1 MYPKNIGTFF
11 KPKIP
16 GMQFQKYFSLQK
28 FLSLFRQRVIKKEK
42 ITTTNNQSEQIQATS
57 IYLFIIHRHII
68 FDIIFL
74 VIKKNIY
81 SIHFL
86 RDKLFILEF
95 HTRS

>member
-42 ITTTNNQSEQIQATS
+42 ITTTNNQSEQIQTTS
-57 IYLFIIHRHII
+57 IYLFIIHRDII

-74 VIKKNIY
+74 LKNIY

-86 RDKLFILEF
+86 RDKLFEF

>member
-1 MYPKNIGTFF
+1 
-11 KPKIP
+11 
-16 GMQFQKYFSLQK
+16 MQFQKYFSLQK

-57 IYLFIIHRHII
+57 IYLFIIHRDII

-74 VIKKNIY
+74 LKNIY

>member
-1 MYPKNIGTFF
+1 
-11 KPKIP
+11 
-16 GMQFQKYFSLQK
+16 MQFQKYFSLQK

-57 IYLFIIHRHII
+57 IYLFIIHRDII

-74 VIKKNIY
+74 LKNIY

-86 RDKLFILEF
+86 RDKLFEF

>member
-57 IYLFIIHRHII
+57 IYLFIIHRDII

-74 VIKKNIY
+74 LKNIY

-86 RDKLFILEF
+86 RDKLFEF

>member
-16 GMQFQKYFSLQK
+16 GMHFKQYFSLQK
-28 FLSLFRQRVIKKEK
+28 FFSLFCQRVIKKEK
-42 ITTTNNQSEQIQATS
+42 ITTTNNQSEQIQTTS
-57 IYLFIIHRHII
+57 IYLFIIHRDII

-74 VIKKNIY
+74 LKNIY

-86 RDKLFILEF
+86 RDKLFEF